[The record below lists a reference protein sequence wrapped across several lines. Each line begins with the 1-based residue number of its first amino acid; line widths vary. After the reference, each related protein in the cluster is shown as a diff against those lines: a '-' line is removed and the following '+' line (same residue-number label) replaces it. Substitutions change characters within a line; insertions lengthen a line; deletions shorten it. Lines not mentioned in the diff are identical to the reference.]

1 MAMLNNIDSSTR
13 PVVGFQAYHD
23 NGGRRGGGSEGDIS
37 PARPS
42 PVEGMQVEGGIYEG
56 EGETWRW
63 IGDLVE
69 RRRGSLQHFF
79 MWAPSCCLVPCKAY
93 IVYTLIYQY

>member
-1 MAMLNNIDSSTR
+1 MVTLNNIDSSTR
-13 PVVGFQAYHD
+13 PVVGFQAHHD
-23 NGGRRGGGSEGDIS
+23 NGGGRGGGSEGDIG

-42 PVEGMQVEGGIYEG
+42 LVEVMQVGGGIYGG

-63 IGDLVE
+63 VGDLVE

-79 MWAPSCCLVPCKAY
+79 HVGPILLPGAL
-93 IVYTLIYQY
+93 